1 MDDMDVHLGLYI
13 IVVLCLIVIA
23 MSNYRLAYGDEY
35 MSNCYAGDTNASSM
49 RFATELSGAGNQTK
63 SCFAGGSGGN
73 EPPVFWNIGSVE
85 DTNEALQA
93 AVKQTETNN
102 QYVAPAKSYM
112 QGGAIPVPY

>member
-35 MSNCYAGDTNASSM
+35 MSNCLAGDSNAASM
-49 RFATELSGAGNQTK
+49 RFATELSGSGNTTK
-63 SCFAGGSGGN
+63 SCFASGGN

-85 DTNEALQA
+85 DTNDALQA
-93 AVKQTETNN
+93 ASRAAETNN
-102 QYVAPAKSYM
+102 QAPPAKSYM
-112 QGGAIPVPY
+112 RSGGSIPVPY